1 MWEFKTLQRLGAVS
15 NIDTKEE
22 GDISGPVSASMGMVL
37 LMSCDKLKYSEQPN
51 NVTGKEKGKRKK
63 KKKKK
68 NWLYLLK
75 FVYHIPMG

>member
-1 MWEFKTLQRLGAVS
+1 
-15 NIDTKEE
+15 
-22 GDISGPVSASMGMVL
+22 MGMVL